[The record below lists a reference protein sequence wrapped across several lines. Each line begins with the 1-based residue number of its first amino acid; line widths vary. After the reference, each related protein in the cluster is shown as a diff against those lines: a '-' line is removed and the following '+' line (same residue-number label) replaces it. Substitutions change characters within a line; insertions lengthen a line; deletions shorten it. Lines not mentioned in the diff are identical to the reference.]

1 MAQSLSKVI
10 RLVPGVIR
18 HVPGVIRRP
27 DAGGS
32 GGSPGFRRNSLL
44 ISTQSKSHRWL
55 LVISSMTTPL
65 TLYPRNKSR
74 GYMLPPLRG
83 WICGGTCLWIDILC
97 AQHGV
102 DILRA

>member
-10 RLVPGVIR
+10 R
-18 HVPGVIRRP
+18 HVPGVIPHVPGVIPRP

-55 LVISSMTTPL
+55 LINFSMTTPL

-74 GYMLPPLRG
+74 SYMLPPLRG
-83 WICGGTCLWIDILC
+83 WICAGLCLL
-97 AQHGV
+97 V
-102 DILRA
+102 